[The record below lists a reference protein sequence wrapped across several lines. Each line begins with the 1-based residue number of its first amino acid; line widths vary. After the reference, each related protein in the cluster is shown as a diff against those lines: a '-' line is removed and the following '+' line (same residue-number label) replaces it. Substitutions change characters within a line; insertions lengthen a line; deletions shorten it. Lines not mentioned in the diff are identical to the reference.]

1 MFKYLRQK
9 AIKDKLVSL
18 STSTARISVGS
29 LWSKTTVAKY
39 GNLCVISGFRRE
51 VDEIWAILENYS
63 AYSGN
68 SLPQVSGQFNGPI
81 FKDQD
86 TEPWRWER

>member
-9 AIKDKLVSL
+9 AVKDKAVSL
-18 STSTARISVGS
+18 QILHEYLLYRLLGLFSS

-39 GNLCVISGFRRE
+39 GNFYVISGFRRE
-51 VDEIWAILENYS
+51 VDEICVLLGYYA

-68 SLPQVSGQFNGPI
+68 SLPQVSG
-81 FKDQD
+81 
-86 TEPWRWER
+86 